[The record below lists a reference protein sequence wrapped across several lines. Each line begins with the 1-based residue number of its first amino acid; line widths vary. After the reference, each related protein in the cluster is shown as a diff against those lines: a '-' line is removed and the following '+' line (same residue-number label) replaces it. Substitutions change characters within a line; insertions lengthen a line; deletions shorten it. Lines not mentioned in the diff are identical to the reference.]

1 MKYLS
6 NINLA
11 KNEIQNAVIQK
22 LASAPANPMEGQIY
36 YDTVDDEPKYFN
48 GVDWISMNGLGAT
61 MTGSAIVSAINSSS
75 STIDDDNLSE
85 TVGIAITKAHEA
97 VTVEDTTSINLT
109 LDAQEL
115 SADAIFGSTA
125 GTICE
130 GNDARLSDSRTA
142 KSHTHGSITNDGK
155 IGSASGLI
163 VKTTTGGSL
172 STLAQGSDGQ
182 YLQHDGTWS
191 TPPTHTQNT
200 DTGTSSPTFEIG
212 SSGVKIKNSS
222 GAELQVRNNA
232 DSDFADIRVKNLYV
246 EGSTTQIDSNTV
258 NIGDSNL
265 VLNNGIT
272 TSAENSN
279 GGISVKRLMIDN
291 ETRKDVVFEYDTASE
306 KWQSTFGVVSGT
318 LVTAQIANKVVANV
332 GNGSNTSI
340 VITHNLNSRDC
351 VVSVREA
358 SSPYALVMCDV
369 EYTSLNTITLIFATA
384 PTSNQYVATIIG

>member
-22 LASAPANPMEGQIY
+22 LASAPTNPMEGQIY

-48 GVDWISMNGLGAT
+48 GVDWIAMNGLGAT

-85 TVGIAITKAHEA
+85 TVGMAITKAHDA

-109 LDAQEL
+109 LDDQEL

-130 GNDARLSDSRTA
+130 GNDARLSDSRTP

-163 VKTTTGGSL
+163 VKTTTGGLL
-172 STLAQGSDGQ
+172 STLAQGSAGQ

-279 GGISVKRLMIDN
+279 GGISVKRLMLDN
-291 ETRKDVVFEYDTASE
+291 TTRKDAVLEYDTASE